1 MRHSSSEIGEEIVAE
16 KPPLVVALG
25 ASAGGLAALQ
35 QFFQSLPER
44 CQALAFVVVQH
55 LSPNHNSLMGNLLK
69 RATPMQVVTAQDG
82 QLLVANT
89 VVLMPRGYYLSLH
102 SGLLRLSVHEDVPHL
117 PIDHFFRSM
126 AEDVRERSVA
136 LVLSGTGSDGSKG
149 LLVVKEVG
157 GLVMVQEE
165 SGAEYAGMPRAA
177 IDTGG
182 ADFVL
187 SPAEMAFELG
197 NYLDHLHLVVA
208 QEGPSN
214 LTTSELLETLKEKS
228 NIDFSDYK
236 KEILLRRV
244 RRRMAVRQV
253 PSLGHYRR
261 MLEGDRQEAAILTR
275 DILIGVTRF
284 FRDPEAFREL
294 DHQFITPL
302 LEAQPGKPVRVWVA
316 GCSTGEEV
324 YSLVILFQ
332 EAAAR
337 LGQHLNLKVFAT
349 DLDREALRMAGLG
362 VYKDNIS
369 EDVPA
374 DLLTRYFEARPGGF
388 QIFSSVREVVVFSL
402 HNVAQDPPFTGLDL
416 ISCRNLLIYFEG
428 NLKKRVLSYFHFGLQ
443 ARGCLFLG
451 ASESPLELQESF
463 ATCDANARIYQ
474 KLGLSASLYRWPA
487 RSIPAQGLTRPDPL
501 KQLSRALDQGYR
513 ILLEEHCPPAIL
525 VDPSGQVVHVFVNAD
540 RYLKFPAGAVL
551 LGLTDLLAPKLAS
564 VASAALFRAFREE
577 SPPDDVYPEVVV
589 KQGAGQ
595 PPLGLRVRP
604 LSNHQGNR
612 EFALVTFRNLEG
624 QDVSDHLV
632 TIPEIDAES
641 QEHILALSQE
651 LQQVRINFQV
661 TVEELETTN
670 EELQAT
676 NEEFQSTSQEYQASA
691 EQLRLELKASTQENY
706 ELTERYQLRVEG
718 LESQVE
724 KLKNYLECCQPAILF
739 LDQELKILLATAG
752 VRRYIP
758 ILEQDVG
765 RPIQHFAATYPQGNF
780 LAEGREVLASGRV
793 FEHTLPTNT
802 PGEYFRMRLAPYSQ
816 SGVAVT
822 FSEPLNGLVGILS
835 AIYDPA
841 SLLGDSGRILASNQ
855 NWLDQAWTKTDSLP
869 ELLRGWGAAD
879 LADSVERSLS
889 LSQDCSPTEFWRQ
902 LDGQRCQMQLSVQRC
917 APDQHEYLVVLRE
930 KFAPVGT

>member
-1 MRHSSSEIGEEIVAE
+1 M
-16 KPPLVVALG
+16 VALG

-44 CQALAFVVVQH
+44 CHKLAFVIVQH
-55 LSPNHNSLMGNLLK
+55 LSPNHNSLMSDLLR
-69 RATPMQVVTAQDG
+69 RATPLQVLTAVDG
-82 QLLVANT
+82 QRLEAGT
-89 VVLMPRGYYLSLH
+89 VVLVPPGHYLSLH
-102 SGLLRLSVHEDVPHL
+102 VGLLRLSEHDDRPHL

-126 AEDVRERSVA
+126 AEDVGERSVA
-136 LVLSGTGSDGSKG
+136 VVLSGTGSDGSKG

-157 GLVMVQEE
+157 GLVMAQEE
-165 SGAEYAGMPRAA
+165 SGAEFPGMPRAA
-177 IDTGG
+177 IETGV

-208 QEGPSN
+208 QEGSSS
-214 LTTSELLETLKEKS
+214 LTTSELLGTLKERT

-294 DHQFITPL
+294 DHQIVTPHL
-302 LEAQPGKPVRVWVA
+302 GMSPGKPVRVWVA

-337 LGQHLNLKVFAT
+337 LGQHLSLKLFAT
-349 DLDREALRMAGLG
+349 DLDREALRVAGLG
-362 VYKDNIS
+362 VYKENIA

-374 DLLTRYFEARPGGF
+374 NLLAKYFEPRPGGF
-388 QIFSSVREVVVFSL
+388 QVLSSVRESVVFSV

-428 NLKKRVLSYFHFGLQ
+428 NLKKRVLSYFHFGLN

-474 KLGLSASLYRWPA
+474 KLGLSASLYRWPVRA
-487 RSIPAQGLTRPDPL
+487 TPAPGSTRLDPL
-501 KQLSRALDQGYR
+501 KQLARALDQGYR
-513 ILLEEHCPPAIL
+513 ILLEEYSPPSIM

-540 RYLKFPAGAVL
+540 RYLKFPTGAVL
-551 LGLTDLLAPKLAS
+551 LGLTDLLAPKLAA

-577 SPPDDVYPEVVV
+577 PPTDEVYPEIVV

-595 PPLGLRVRP
+595 PPLGLRIRP
-604 LSNHQGNR
+604 ISNYQGSR
-612 EFALVTFRNLEG
+612 DFALVTLRSLDE
-624 QDVSDHLV
+624 QAVSDHLV
-632 TIPEIDAES
+632 SIPEIDVKS

-661 TVEELETTN
+661 TVDELETTN

-691 EQLRLELKASTQENY
+691 EQLRQELKNSTQEIY
-706 ELTERYQLRVEG
+706 ELTHRYQLKIED
-718 LESQVE
+718 LESQVDR
-724 KLKNYLECCQPAILF
+724 LKTYLECCQPAILF
-739 LDQELKILLATAG
+739 LDSELKILLATGG
-752 VRRYIP
+752 VRQYIP

-765 RPIQHFAATYPQGNF
+765 RPIEHFASTYPQGNF
-780 LAEGREVLASGRV
+780 LDEARQVLASGRT
-793 FEHTLPTNT
+793 FAHTVPTHRT
-802 PGEYFRMRLAPYSQ
+802 GEYFRMRLAPYSD

-822 FSEPLNGLVGILS
+822 FSQPMSGSDGILAS
-835 AIYDPA
+835 LYDPA
-841 SLLGDSGRILASNQ
+841 SLLGEQGQILASNQ
-855 NWLDQAWTKTDSLP
+855 RWHDQGWASNVSLV
-869 ELLRGWGAAD
+869 ELLRGWGAVE
-879 LADSVERSLS
+879 LAEQVDRTLS
-889 LSQDCSPTEFWRQ
+889 EAGDFPPTDFWRES
-902 LDGQRCQMQLSVQRC
+902 DGQRCQMQLCVHRS
-917 APDQHEYLVVLRE
+917 APDQQEYLVTLRQ
-930 KFAPVGT
+930 KPASGGG